1 MFKVNVGSADRIVR
15 IIAGVV
21 LLALFFVYQDASW
34 RYWLLIGIVPLAVT
48 TNLNIHFL
56 KKPAAGK
63 DLLAHCRLI
72 KCGRSIAVADVEIFS
87 EGDEHPVAYASASYA
102 IPKG

>member
-34 RYWLLIGIVPLAVT
+34 RYWLLIGIVPLAT
-48 TNLNIHFL
+48 GLLSRCPAYSLFGLSTCPL
-56 KKPAAGK
+56 KK
-63 DLLAHCRLI
+63 
-72 KCGRSIAVADVEIFS
+72 
-87 EGDEHPVAYASASYA
+87 SA
-102 IPKG
+102 